1 MAYIGIMKA
10 VNELVYETKH
20 KAVDEFVKFL
30 EASAGENLHL
40 DYDELHSRLQAFK
53 KTIKIEKFDTTKSG
67 ELKSANPKKKDRPKR
82 NPSSFNI
89 FIREAML
96 KLKETQPE
104 LGNTDRMRSA
114 IALWNE
120 EKKKKGI

>member
-1 MAYIGIMKA
+1 MNLSCTAINIRAFAMAYIGIVKA

-20 KAVDEFVKFL
+20 KAVNEFVKFL
-30 EASAGENLHL
+30 EASEVTLPL
-40 DYDELHSRLQAFK
+40 DQVQAYK
-53 KTIKIEKFDTTKSG
+53 KTIKIDTTRSG
-67 ELKSANPKKKDRPKR
+67 EKKKKDRPKR
-82 NPSSFNI
+82 NPSRFNL

-96 KLKETQPE
+96 KLKESQPE
-104 LGNTDRMRSA
+104 LGNTDRMRAA